1 VLPDALWPATFSP
14 RDKGL
19 AVNAPATGLI
29 PRQSRAPTLRFAL
42 RDLRGGLAGLRI
54 FLLCIALG
62 VAAIVGVESLARAL
76 NDGMGREGRV
86 ILGGDASFALIH
98 RRLSPDEQRFL
109 EARGSLSTVATLRG
123 MARAAGGDATLI
135 EIKAVEPSWP
145 RLGQAIFAPP
155 MSLEEALGE
164 RDGAFGVAVEE
175 ALLARLNLKLGD
187 VIRVGEANFALRTL
201 LASEPDR
208 LATGIGLGPRVLMS
222 QAALDVTK
230 LVQPGSLVRWTTRV
244 VMGRPDDAPDNSAV
258 QAFLDEAKRTFPE
271 AGWDARSR
279 LAINPDFS
287 RDLDRFAEFLALAG
301 LLSLVVGGVG
311 VANAAQGF
319 VERKRATLAILKA
332 LGATGSSVVGLA
344 LIEFAIVA
352 LIGALAGA
360 LLGSAIPF
368 IVNGLF
374 GSLLPI
380 PLAPS
385 ISPSVMGLGLIY
397 GLLTAFT
404 FSIGPLGR
412 AHDVPVTTLIRDM
425 IEERRGWPRLR
436 YLVGAAAAGAA
447 LVALAVLTSP
457 QWSVAAMVAGS
468 TVAAFLALRV
478 VAFGIAYFAKR
489 APRSRFVEW
498 RMALAAIHRPGALTP
513 SVVLSL
519 GLGLT
524 ALVALTLIDANMRAE
539 LRHSEPGV
547 TPSFFFLDVRGAEAG
562 AFVDFLKHEA
572 EGVKISET
580 PMMRGRFVRL
590 GDRPVEHVKPS
601 DKVAWALEGDRGVTF
616 AEKPPEGS
624 EVVAGTWWPADYSGP
639 PLVSMEKEVAEGLGL
654 QLGDTVV
661 VNVLGR
667 DIEAKLASLRKVNW
681 RSFAIN
687 FVLVYSPNALKGA
700 PYTELVSAALPSAA
714 PDGELKLMRAVAH
727 DFPDVASVRV
737 REAMENVE
745 TLVAKL
751 ALAIRAA
758 TGVALTTSVLVLA
771 GALAANRRARLAD
784 ATILKIL
791 GATRGRLTMMFLIE
805 YALLGL
811 ATAAFGVAAGTLAAY
826 WVAVRMMEFDFV
838 FDWPAA
844 LAAAGGG
851 LAITVGLGMIGA
863 WRTLSQKPAAY
874 LREL

>member
-1 VLPDALWPATFSP
+1 
-14 RDKGL
+14 
-19 AVNAPATGLI
+19 VNAPATGLI
-29 PRQSRAPTLRFAL
+29 ARPSRAPTLRFAL

-62 VAAIVGVESLARAL
+62 VAAIVGVESLALAL

-98 RRLSPDEQRFL
+98 RRLSADEQRFL
-109 EARGSLSTVATLRG
+109 EAHGSLSTVATLRG
-123 MARAAGGDATLI
+123 MARAAGGDAALI

-145 RLGQAIFAPP
+145 RIGQAVFAPP
-155 MSLEEALGE
+155 MSLDDALSE
-164 RDGAFGVAVEE
+164 RDGMFGAAVEE
-175 ALLARLNLKLGD
+175 ALLVRLNLKLGD
-187 VIRVGEANFALRTL
+187 VIRIGESNFAIRTL
-201 LASEPDR
+201 LVSEPDR
-208 LATGIGLGPRVLMS
+208 LATGVGLGPRVLIS
-222 QAALDVTK
+222 QAALDATK
-230 LVQPGSLVRWTTRV
+230 LIQPGSLVRWTTRV
-244 VMGRPDDAPDNSAV
+244 IMGGADGAPGSAAV
-258 QAFLDEAKRTFPE
+258 RAFMDEAKRTFPQ

-279 LAINPDFS
+279 LNIDPDFS
-287 RDLDRFAEFLALAG
+287 RDLDRFAEFLTLAG

-332 LGATGSSVVGLA
+332 IGATGSGVVALA
-344 LIEFAIVA
+344 LVEFMIVA
-352 LIGALAGA
+352 LIGALLGA
-360 LLGSAIPF
+360 ALGSAIPF
-368 IVNGLF
+368 AVDWLF

-385 ISPSVMGLGLIY
+385 ISPSLMGLGLIY
-397 GLLTAFT
+397 GLLTALA
-404 FSIGPLGR
+404 FSIAPLGR
-412 AHDVPVTTLIRDM
+412 AHDLPVTTLIRDLV
-425 IEERRGWPRLR
+425 EERQGWPRKR
-436 YLVGAAAAGAA
+436 YLAGAA
-447 LVALAVLTSP
+447 LAGVALFTLAVLTSS
-457 QWSVAAMVAGS
+457 QQSVAAMVAVA
-468 TVAAFLALRV
+468 TVVSFIALRL
-478 VAFGIAYFAKR
+478 VALGIAYLAR
-489 APRSRFVEW
+489 HAPRSRFVEW
-498 RMALAAIHRPGALTP
+498 RMALDAIHRPGALTP

-524 ALVALTLIDANMRAE
+524 ALVALTLVEANMRAE
-539 LRHSEPGV
+539 LREAQPGV
-547 TPSFFFLDVRGAEAG
+547 TPSFFFLDVRGADSG
-562 AFVDFLKHEA
+562 AFVDFVKREA
-572 EGVKISET
+572 PGVKVSET
-580 PMMRGRFVRL
+580 PMMRGRFVQL
-590 GDRPVEHVKPS
+590 GDRPVEKVKPS

-616 AEKPPEGS
+616 ADKPPEGS
-624 EVVAGTWWPADYSGP
+624 EVVAGEWWPSDYSGP
-639 PLVSMEKEVAEGLGL
+639 PLVSMEKEVAEGLSL
-654 QLGDTVV
+654 HLGDTVI

-667 DIEAKLASLRKVNW
+667 DIAAKLANLRKVNW

-700 PYTELVSAALPSAA
+700 PYTELVSAALPTVASDA
-714 PDGELKLMRAVAH
+714 ELKLMRAVAQE
-727 DFPDVASVRV
+727 FPDVASVRV
-737 REAMENVE
+737 REAMDSIE

-826 WVAVRMMEFDFV
+826 WVVWRIMQFDFV
-838 FDWPAA
+838 FDWRAA

>member
-1 VLPDALWPATFSP
+1 M
-14 RDKGL
+14 
-19 AVNAPATGLI
+19 
-29 PRQSRAPTLRFAL
+29 RFAL

-86 ILGGDASFALIH
+86 ILGGDASFSLIH
-98 RRLSPDEQRFL
+98 RRLSADEQHFL
-109 EARGSLSTVATLRG
+109 EAHGSLSTIATVRG
-123 MARAAGGDATLI
+123 MARAASGDAALI

-145 RLGQAIFAPP
+145 RLGAAVFAPS
-155 MSLEEALGE
+155 MSLDDALSE
-164 RDGAFGVAVEE
+164 RDGVFGAAVEE

-187 VIRVGEANFALRTL
+187 VIRIGEASFALRTVL
-201 LASEPDR
+201 VSEPDR
-208 LATGIGLGPRVLMS
+208 LATGVGLGPRALIS
-222 QAALDVTK
+222 QAALDATQ

-244 VMGRPDDAPDNSAV
+244 VMGGPNGAPDNSAV
-258 QAFLDEAKRTFPE
+258 QALMGQAKRTFPE

-279 LAINPDFS
+279 LNVSPDFS
-287 RDLDRFAEFLALAG
+287 RDLDRFAEFLTLAG

-319 VERKRATLAILKA
+319 VDRKRATLAILKA
-332 LGATGSSVVGLA
+332 IGATGSGVVALA

-360 LLGSAIPF
+360 ALGSAIPF
-368 IVNGLF
+368 AVDWLF

-385 ISPSVMGLGLIY
+385 IAPSLIGLGLAY
-397 GLLTAFT
+397 GLLTALA
-404 FSIGPLGR
+404 FSIAPLGL
-412 AHDVPVTTLIRDM
+412 AHDVPVTTLIRDLV
-425 IEERRGWPRLR
+425 EERQGWPRKR
-436 YLVGAAAAGAA
+436 YLAGAA
-447 LVALAVLTSP
+447 LAGAALIALAVLTSP
-457 QWSVAAMVAGS
+457 QRSIAAMVAGA
-468 TVAAFLALRV
+468 TVGAFLALRL
-478 VAFGIAYFAKR
+478 VAFGLAYLAR
-489 APRSRFVEW
+489 RTPQSRFVEW
-498 RMALAAIHRPGALTP
+498 RMALAAIHKPGALTP

-539 LRHSEPGV
+539 LHDSEPGV
-547 TPSFFFLDVRGAEAG
+547 TPSFFFLDVRGPDAG
-562 AFVDFLKHEA
+562 AFVDFLKRETP
-572 EGVKISET
+572 GVKISET
-580 PMMRGRFVRL
+580 PMMRGRFVQL
-590 GDRPVEHVKPS
+590 GGRPVEKVKPS

-624 EVVAGTWWPADYSGP
+624 EIVAGEWWPSDYSGP
-639 PLVSMEKEVAEGLGL
+639 PLVSMEEEVAEGLGL
-654 QLGDTVV
+654 HVGDTVV

-667 DIEAKLASLRKVNW
+667 DISAKLANLRKVNW

-700 PYTELVSAALPSAA
+700 PYTELVSAALPSAV
-714 PDGELKLMRAVAH
+714 PDAELTLMRAVARQ
-727 DFPDVASVRV
+727 FPAVASVRV
-737 REAMENVE
+737 REAMDNIE

-805 YALLGL
+805 YALLGA

-826 WVAVRMMEFDFV
+826 WVVERSMQFDFV
-838 FDWPAA
+838 FDWRAA

>member
-1 VLPDALWPATFSP
+1 M
-14 RDKGL
+14 
-19 AVNAPATGLI
+19 NAPAALTE
-29 PRQSRAPTLRFAL
+29 PRGRAPTLRFAL

-86 ILGGDASFALIH
+86 ILGGDASFSLIH
-98 RRLSPDEQRFL
+98 RRLSADEQRFL
-109 EARGSLSTVATLRG
+109 EAHGSLSTVATVRG
-123 MARAAGGDATLI
+123 MARAASGDAALI

-145 RLGQAIFAPP
+145 RIGQAVFAPP
-155 MSLEEALGE
+155 MSLEDALGE
-164 RDGAFGVAVEE
+164 RDGMFGAAVED

-187 VIRVGEANFALRTL
+187 VIRIGEAGFTVRTVL
-201 LASEPDR
+201 TSEPDR
-208 LATGIGLGPRVLMS
+208 LATGVGLGPRVLIS
-222 QAALDVTK
+222 QAALDATK

-244 VMGRPDDAPDNSAV
+244 VMDGPNGAPDNSAV
-258 QAFLDEAKRTFPE
+258 QAFLNEAKRTFPQ
-271 AGWDARSR
+271 AGWEARSR
-279 LAINPDFS
+279 LAISPDFS
-287 RDLDRFAEFLALAG
+287 RDVDRFAEFLTLAG

-319 VERKRATLAILKA
+319 VERKRSTLAILKA
-332 LGATGSSVVGLA
+332 IGATGSSVVVLA

-352 LIGALAGA
+352 LIGALLGA
-360 LLGSAIPF
+360 ALGSAIPF
-368 IVNGLF
+368 AVNWLF

-385 ISPSVMGLGLIY
+385 VEPSLIGLGLVY
-397 GLLTAFT
+397 GLLTALA
-404 FSIGPLGR
+404 FSIAPLGR
-412 AHDVPVTTLIRDM
+412 AHDLPVTTLIRDLV
-425 IEERRGWPRLR
+425 EERQGWPRAR
-436 YLVGAAAAGAA
+436 YLVAAALAGAA

-457 QWSVAAMVAGS
+457 QQSIAAMVAGA
-468 TVAAFLALRV
+468 TVAAFIALRL
-478 VAFGIAYFAKR
+478 VAYGIAYLARR
-489 APRSRFVEW
+489 APHSRFVEW

-513 SVVLSL
+513 SVALSL

-539 LRHSEPGV
+539 LREAQPGV
-547 TPSFFFLDVRGAEAG
+547 TPSFFFLDVRGADAG
-562 AFVDFLKHEA
+562 PFVDFVKREA
-572 EGVKISET
+572 PGVKISET
-580 PMMRGRFVRL
+580 PMMRGRFVTL
-590 GDRPVEHVKPS
+590 GGKPVEQVKPS

-616 AEKPPEGS
+616 ADKPPEGS
-624 EVVAGTWWPADYSGP
+624 EVVAGTWWPSDYAGP
-639 PLVSMEKEVAEGLGL
+639 PLVSMEQEVAEGLGL
-654 QLGDTVV
+654 HVGDTVV

-667 DIEAKLASLRKVNW
+667 DIAAKLANLRKVNW

-700 PYTELVSAALPSAA
+700 PYTELVSAALPTVA
-714 PDGELKLMRAVAH
+714 PDAEIKLMRSVARQ
-727 DFPDVASVRV
+727 FPSVASVRV

-745 TLVAKL
+745 SLLAKL

-805 YALLGL
+805 YALLGM

-826 WVAVRMMEFDFV
+826 WVVSRVMQFDFV
-838 FDWPAA
+838 FDWRAA

>member
-1 VLPDALWPATFSP
+1 M
-14 RDKGL
+14 
-19 AVNAPATGLI
+19 
-29 PRQSRAPTLRFAL
+29 RFAL
-42 RDLRGGLAGLRI
+42 CDLRGGLAGLRI

-62 VAAIVGVESLARAL
+62 VAAIVGVESLALAL

-86 ILGGDASFALIH
+86 ILGGDASFSLIH
-98 RRLSPDEQRFL
+98 RRLSADEQRFL
-109 EARGSLSTVATLRG
+109 ERSGSLSTVATLRA
-123 MARAAGGDATLI
+123 MARAASGDAALI

-145 RLGQAIFAPP
+145 RLGSAVFAPP
-155 MSLEEALGE
+155 MSLDDALGE
-164 RDGAFGVAVEE
+164 RNGMFGAAVEE

-187 VIRVGEANFALRTL
+187 VIRIGEASFAVRTVL
-201 LASEPDR
+201 VSEPDR
-208 LATGIGLGPRVLMS
+208 LATGVGLGPRALIS
-222 QAALDVTK
+222 QAALDATQ

-244 VMGRPDDAPDNSAV
+244 VMGGADGAPDNSAV
-258 QAFLDEAKRTFPE
+258 QAFMGDAKRTFPQ

-279 LAINPDFS
+279 LNINPDFS
-287 RDLDRFAEFLALAG
+287 RDLDRFAEFLTLAG

-332 LGATGSSVVGLA
+332 IGATGSGVVGLA
-344 LIEFAIVA
+344 LVEFMIVA
-352 LIGALAGA
+352 LIGALLGA
-360 LLGSAIPF
+360 ALGSAIPF
-368 IVNGLF
+368 AVDWLF
-374 GSLLPI
+374 ASLLPI

-385 ISPSVMGLGLIY
+385 ISPSLMGLGLAY
-397 GLLTAFT
+397 GLLTALA
-404 FSIGPLGR
+404 FSIAPLGR
-412 AHDVPVTTLIRDM
+412 AHDLPVTTLIRDLV
-425 IEERRGWPRLR
+425 EEHQGWPRKR
-436 YLVGAAAAGAA
+436 YLAGAA
-447 LVALAVLTSP
+447 LAGVALFTLAVLTSP
-457 QWSVAAMVAGS
+457 QRSVAAMVAGA
-468 TVAAFLALRV
+468 TVASFLALRL
-478 VAFGIAYFAKR
+478 VAYGLAYLARR
-489 APRSRFVEW
+489 APQSRFVEW

-524 ALVALTLIDANMRAE
+524 ALVALTLVEANMRAE
-539 LRHSEPGV
+539 LREAQPGV
-547 TPSFFFLDVRGAEAG
+547 TPSFFFLDVRGPDAG
-562 AFVDFLKHEA
+562 AFVDFLKREA
-572 EGVKISET
+572 PGVKTSET

-590 GDRPVEHVKPS
+590 GDRPIEKVKPS

-616 AEKPPEGS
+616 ADKPPEGS
-624 EVVAGTWWPADYSGP
+624 EVMAGTWWPSDYSGP

-654 QLGDTVV
+654 HVGDTVV

-667 DIEAKLASLRKVNW
+667 DISARLANLRKVNW

-700 PYTELVSAALPSAA
+700 PYTELVSAALPTAA
-714 PDGELKLMRAVAH
+714 SDAELKLMRAVAQQY
-727 DFPDVASVRV
+727 PNVASVRV
-737 REAMENVE
+737 REAMDSVE

-826 WVAVRMMEFDFV
+826 WVVWRIMQFDFV
-838 FDWPAA
+838 FDWRAA

>member
-1 VLPDALWPATFSP
+1 
-14 RDKGL
+14 
-19 AVNAPATGLI
+19 VNAPATALI
-29 PRQSRAPTLRFAL
+29 PRPSRAPILRFAL
-42 RDLRGGLAGLRI
+42 RDLRGGLKGLRI

-76 NDGMGREGRV
+76 NDGIGREGRV
-86 ILGGDASFALIH
+86 ILGGDASFSLIH
-98 RRLSPDEQRFL
+98 RRLSADEQRFL
-109 EARGSLSTVATLRG
+109 GAHGSLSTIATLRG
-123 MARAAGGDATLI
+123 MARGGGDVALV
-135 EIKAVEPSWP
+135 EIKAVEPDWP
-145 RLGQAIFAPP
+145 RIGHAVFGPP
-155 MSLEEALGE
+155 MPLDSALGE
-164 RDGAFGVAVEE
+164 REGVFGAAVEE

-187 VIRVGEANFALRTL
+187 VIRIGEANFVIRTL

-208 LATGIGLGPRVLMS
+208 LATGVGLGPRVLMS
-222 QAALDVTK
+222 QAALDATK

-244 VMGRPDDAPDNSAV
+244 VMGGPDGAPDNSTV
-258 QAFLDEAKRTFPE
+258 QAFMDQAKRAFPQ

-279 LAINPDFS
+279 LAISPDFS
-287 RDLDRFAEFLALAG
+287 RDLDRFAEFLTLAG
-301 LLSLVVGGVG
+301 LLSLIVGGVG

-332 LGATGSSVVGLA
+332 IGATGSGVVGLA
-344 LIEFAIVA
+344 LVEFTIVA
-352 LIGALAGA
+352 LIGALAGGA
-360 LLGSAIPF
+360 LGSAIPF
-368 IVNGLF
+368 AVNWLF

-380 PLAPS
+380 PIAPS
-385 ISPSVMGLGLIY
+385 VAPGLIGLGLIY
-397 GLLTAFT
+397 GLLTALA
-404 FSIGPLGR
+404 FSVPSLGR

-425 IEERRGWPRLR
+425 IEERQGWPRMR
-436 YLVGAAAAGAA
+436 YMGAAALAGAA
-447 LVALAVLTSP
+447 LVALALLASP
-457 QWSVAAMVAGS
+457 QRSIAAMTAGA
-468 TVAAFLALRV
+468 TIAAFLALRL
-478 VAFGIAYFAKR
+478 VAFAIASLARR
-489 APRSRFVEW
+489 APPSRFVEW

-547 TPSFFFLDVRGAEAG
+547 TPSFFFLDVRGADAA
-562 AFVDFLKHEA
+562 AFVDFVKREA
-572 EGVKISET
+572 PGVKISET

-590 GDRPVEHVKPS
+590 GDRPVEQVKPS

-616 AEKPPEGS
+616 AQTPPEGS
-624 EVVAGTWWPADYSGP
+624 EVVAGTWWPGGYSGP
-639 PLVSMEKEVAEGLGL
+639 PLVSMETQVAEGLGL
-654 QLGDTVV
+654 HLGDTVV

-667 DIEAKLASLRKVNW
+667 DIAAKLANLRKVNW

-687 FVLVYSPNALKGA
+687 FVLVYSPDALEGA
-700 PYTELVSAALPSAA
+700 PYSELVSAALPSAA
-714 PDGELKLMRAVAH
+714 PEAELKLMRAVAQE
-727 DFPDVASVRV
+727 FPNVASVRV

-745 TLVAKL
+745 TLVMKL

-758 TGVALTTSVLVLA
+758 TGVALTTSILVLA

-805 YALLGL
+805 YTLLGA

-826 WVAVRMMEFDFV
+826 WVAAHMMGFDFV
-838 FDWPAA
+838 FDWRAA

>member
-1 VLPDALWPATFSP
+1 MPA
-14 RDKGL
+14 
-19 AVNAPATGLI
+19 A
-29 PRQSRAPTLRFAL
+29 RFAL

-86 ILGGDASFALIH
+86 ILGGDASFSLIH
-98 RRLSPDEQRFL
+98 RRLSADEQRFL
-109 EARGSLSTVATLRG
+109 EAHGSLSTIATVRA
-123 MARAAGGDATLI
+123 MARTASGDAALI
-135 EIKAVEPSWP
+135 EAKAVEPDWP
-145 RLGQAIFAPP
+145 RIGSAVFAPS
-155 MSLEEALGE
+155 MSLEDALGE
-164 RDGAFGVAVEE
+164 RDGVFGASVEE

-187 VIRVGEANFALRTL
+187 VFRIGDANFALRTVL
-201 LASEPDR
+201 VSEPDR
-208 LATGIGLGPRVLMS
+208 LATGVGLGPRALIS
-222 QAALDVTK
+222 QAGLDATQ

-244 VMGRPDDAPDNSAV
+244 VMGGPDGAPDNSAV
-258 QAFLDEAKRTFPE
+258 QAFMAQTKQTFPQ

-279 LAINPDFS
+279 LSISPDFS
-287 RDLDRFAEFLALAG
+287 RDVDRFAEFLTLAG

-332 LGATGSSVVGLA
+332 IGATGSSVVALA
-344 LIEFAIVA
+344 LIEFVIVA
-352 LIGALAGA
+352 LIGALLGA
-360 LLGSAIPF
+360 ALGSAIPF
-368 IVNGLF
+368 AVNWLF

-385 ISPSVMGLGLIY
+385 VEPRLIGLGVMY
-397 GLLTAFT
+397 GLLTALA
-404 FSIGPLGR
+404 FSIAPLGR
-412 AHDVPVTTLIRDM
+412 AHDLPVTTLIRDLV
-425 IEERRGWPRLR
+425 EERQGWPRKR
-436 YLVGAAAAGAA
+436 YLAGAA
-447 LVALAVLTSP
+447 LAGAPLVALAILTSP
-457 QWSVAAMVAGS
+457 QQSIAAMVAGT
-468 TVAAFLALRV
+468 TVAAFLALRL
-478 VAFGIAYFAKR
+478 VAYGIAYLARR
-489 APRSRFVEW
+489 APRSRVVEW

-539 LRHSEPGV
+539 LREAQPGV
-547 TPSFFFLDVRGAEAG
+547 TPSFFFLDVRGPDAG
-562 AFVDFLKHEA
+562 AFVDFVKREVP
-572 EGVKISET
+572 GVKVSET
-580 PMMRGRFVRL
+580 PMMRGRFVTI
-590 GDRPVEHVKPS
+590 GGKPVEQVRPS
-601 DKVAWALEGDRGVTF
+601 DKVGWALEGDRGVTF

-624 EVVAGTWWPADYSGP
+624 EVVAGTWWPSDYSGP
-639 PLVSMEKEVAEGLGL
+639 PLVSMEQEVAEGLGL
-654 QLGDTVV
+654 RVGDTVV

-667 DIEAKLASLRKVNW
+667 DIAAKLANLRKVNW

-700 PYTELVSAALPSAA
+700 PHTELVSAALPTIA
-714 PDGELKLMRAVAH
+714 PDTEIKLMRSVAQQ
-727 DFPDVASVRV
+727 FPSVASVRV

-745 TLVAKL
+745 TLLAKL

-805 YALLGL
+805 YALLGVV
-811 ATAAFGVAAGTLAAY
+811 TAAFGVAAGTVAAY
-826 WVAVRMMEFDFV
+826 WVASRIMQFDFV
-838 FDWPAA
+838 FDWRAA